1 MAVTRNILSIVVL
14 YLSLFPLRF
23 PFGKLPL
30 ALLAVIVGKNVR
42 QDTPRDFLNFI
53 LRDVGVVDE
62 LFSSPQRHAPFLL
75 KRKVQTLFAPQGLWC
90 LHCILCKF
98 ILA

>member
-1 MAVTRNILSIVVL
+1 MAVTQNILSIVVL
-14 YLSLFPLRF
+14 RLSLFPLRF

-30 ALLAVIVGKNVR
+30 ALLAVIVGENVR
-42 QDTPRDFLNFI
+42 QNTPRNLLNFV

-75 KRKVQTLFAPQGLWC
+75 KNKSADTLCPAGLMVSA
-90 LHCILCKF
+90 LYF
-98 ILA
+98 M

>member
-14 YLSLFPLRF
+14 CLSLLPLRF

-30 ALLAVIVGKNVR
+30 PLCAVVVGEDVR
-42 QDTPRDFLNFI
+42 QDTPRDLLNFV

-62 LFSSPQRHAPFLL
+62 LLSSPQRHAPFLPRN
-75 KRKVQTLFAPQGLWC
+75 KSADTIRPAGLMVSA
-90 LHCILCKF
+90 LYLI
-98 ILA
+98 